1 MGKFEERTEQKG
13 DDMTNF
19 VRNHY
24 CIAICVYI
32 KIYIILDA
40 LLVKHAG
47 CAVMWPNAQPDGK
60 EECQPSV
67 TASVDGRKSR

>member
-24 CIAICVYI
+24 CIAICVR
-32 KIYIILDA
+32 IYKDIYHSRCITCQTRRLCGDVA
-40 LLVKHAG
+40 KCTAG
-47 CAVMWPNAQPDGK
+47 WEGGVPAVSY
-60 EECQPSV
+60 CIC
-67 TASVDGRKSR
+67 